1 MAVVIDGT
9 TVRDN
14 LDQLA
19 SELLRLLVDSTTA
32 ASTDLELVNFVE
44 LLLSKSSSSAVER
57 MLLHRKIPGLSAE
70 MSAALGLCPITFTDP
85 VPAVSGDLAVA
96 ATAAAS
102 TLTTAQETGEGDDSD
117 DSDDDTSDDESDGA
131 AALVVRPVA
140 AAHRETSVARQIHQG
155 KTAELRCAKEEAA
168 RLWPWIC
175 KGRSEPWA
183 SLSAEFQRINQLG
196 ARGGGVDLIDVRRP
210 GSEAALAARLHVAA
224 VAEGIGYDVLSVE
237 GASDSGGEGGLVRI
251 EVKSCAARR
260 PLAGAQGLKFYMS
273 EAERKMAAL
282 YLKSPS
288 FKGESWKLQM
298 YAPPEG
304 AGPPADGSGASVGS
318 MVAIDLTS
326 AVADEILLARPDCAR
341 RPKRGGN
348 AGGRGAAG
356 ILLATEWSFA
366 L

>member
-1 MAVVIDGT
+1 VAVVIDGT

-44 LLLSKSSSSAVER
+44 LLLSKSSSNAVER

-85 VPAVSGDLAVA
+85 MPAVSGDLAVA
-96 ATAAAS
+96 AAS
-102 TLTTAQETGEGDDSD
+102 TLTTAEETGEGDDSD

-155 KTAELRCAKEEAA
+155 KAAELRCAQEEAA

-196 ARGGGVDLIDVRRP
+196 ARGSGVDLIDVRRP

-237 GASDSGGEGGLVRI
+237 GASDSGEEGGLVRI

-260 PLAGAQGLKFYMS
+260 PLAGAQGLNFYMS

-282 YLKSPS
+282 YLKSQA

-326 AVADEILLARPDCAR
+326 AVANEILLARPDCAR

-348 AGGRGAAG
+348 ARGRDAPG
-356 ILLATEWSFA
+356 ILRATEWSFA